1 MRRLLHIPV
10 FVEFRAFL
18 LAIVHAKNSRR
29 IAGNVKFHKIARI
42 RDHIAVFVHN
52 RAFHIRK
59 AAAVG
64 RQDGL
69 VCFCLNGI
77 RRAGS
82 AHAV

>member
-52 RAFHIRK
+52 RAFHIS
-59 AAAVG
+59 